1 MIDVLILN
9 LGWYCKRSIF
19 NDGGHKTCTILNK
32 KTFRFLNRPQWHA
45 KAVFSLSVSSICTC
59 QYPDF
64 KFKDVKNVF
73 QVLSG
78 NRYGIVS

>member
-1 MIDVLILN
+1 MIDALILN
-9 LGWYCKRSIF
+9 LDWHCKGSIF
-19 NDGGHKTCTILNK
+19 NDGGHKTCKILNK
-32 KTFRFLNRPQWHA
+32 ETFHVLNRQQIHA
-45 KAVFSLSVSSICTC
+45 KAVFSLSDSSICTC

-64 KFKDVKNVF
+64 KSKVKNVF